1 VNAPPSSDGHTR
13 ARFTRRVGLFSIGTL
28 LSRILGVARESVFAY
43 LFGAGFATDA
53 FNVAFRIPNVLRDLF
68 AESALSAAFVPT
80 FVRSLHQDDRRRTW
94 AFASNMLNT
103 IALATGALSVLGM
116 LFTPAIVKVI
126 ALGFASDPAKLHL
139 TMVLTRIMFPFLLF
153 VAVAA
158 WAMGIL
164 NACGA
169 FFIPAV
175 APAAFNVFS
184 ALVPLGTYGFL
195 KTRGIDPILGMAWG
209 VTIGAVAQYLI
220 QVPTLRRQGFHWT
233 PALDTRSPEL
243 RQVFRRWLP
252 MILGFA
258 TWQVNFLV
266 NTFLLTFLP
275 QGSVTWV
282 NYAFR
287 IQHLPAGLFGA
298 AIGSVA
304 IAEFSHHLA
313 QADASQLKGRFRHSM
328 SLVSVLTLPAAIL
341 LMALAV
347 PVTRLIYQHGRF
359 TPHDTLLTAQALALY
374 CIGIWA
380 AAATRN
386 IAAGFYSYGDTRTPA
401 LVALGVV
408 SGNVAINLVLMHIIG
423 FRSFPLAAS
432 FTQFINFAVLFAI
445 LRRRTG
451 GLEGRYLA
459 GVTIRTLAASLLAG
473 ALAYGCASCIGH
485 YLPTRRILYQMVQV
499 LAAGAIGVLAYYGLA
514 LLLRVTEVKQAAKDF
529 VGPLL
534 HQRQQNHND
543 AAQSPNPE
551 SSSNEGK

>member
-1 VNAPPSSDGHTR
+1 MNEPAAGDAHTQ
-13 ARFTRRVGLFSIGTL
+13 ARFTRRVGVFSVGTL

-80 FVRSLHQDDRRRTW
+80 FVKSLHGDDRHRTW

-103 IALATGALSVLGM
+103 IVLVTGALSVLGIIFAPSM
-116 LFTPAIVKVI
+116 VKVI
-126 ALGFASDPAKLHL
+126 ALGFSDQPAKLQL
-139 TMVLTRIMFPFLLF
+139 TLTLTRIMFPFLLF

-164 NACGA
+164 NAGGT
-169 FFIPAV
+169 FFVPAV

-184 ALVPLGTYGFL
+184 ALVPLATHGFL

-209 VTIGAVAQYLI
+209 VTIGAVAQYLV
-220 QVPTLRRQGFHWT
+220 QVPSLRRQGFRWT
-233 PALDTRSPEL
+233 PVIDLRSPEL

-258 TWQVNFLV
+258 TWQINFLV

-282 NYAFR
+282 NYAYR

-304 IAEFSHHLA
+304 IAEFSHQMA
-313 QADASQLKGRFRHSM
+313 QADMSQLKGRFRHSM
-328 SLVSVLTLPAAIL
+328 GLVSVLTLPAAIL
-341 LMALAV
+341 LIALAV

-359 TPHDTLLTAQALALY
+359 TPHDTMLTAQALALY
-374 CIGIWA
+374 CTGIWA

-386 IAAGFYSYGDTRTPA
+386 TAAGFYSSGDTRTPA
-401 LVALGVV
+401 FIAIGVV
-408 SGNVAINLVLMHIIG
+408 AANIGINLVLMRVIG
-423 FRSFPLAAS
+423 FLSFPLAAS
-432 FTQFINFAVLFAI
+432 VTQLANFGILFFI
-445 LRRRTG
+445 LRCRTG
-451 GLEGRYLA
+451 GLEGRHLA
-459 GVTIRTLAASLLAG
+459 GITLRTLAASLLAG
-473 ALAYGCASCIGH
+473 AIAYACARGIGH
-485 YLPTRRILYQMVQV
+485 FLPTRRILFQAVQV
-499 LAAGAIGVLAYYGLA
+499 FGAGGIGVLAYYGLA
-514 LLLRVTEVKQAAKDF
+514 LLFRVTEVKQAARDF
-529 VGPLL
+529 LGPLL
-534 HQRQQNHND
+534 RRR
-543 AAQSPNPE
+543 P
-551 SSSNEGK
+551 